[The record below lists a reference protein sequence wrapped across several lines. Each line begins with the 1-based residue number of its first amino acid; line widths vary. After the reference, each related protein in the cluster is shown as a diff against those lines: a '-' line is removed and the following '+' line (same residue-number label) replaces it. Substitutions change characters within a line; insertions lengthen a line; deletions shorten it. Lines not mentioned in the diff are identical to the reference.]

1 MADKKIS
8 QLTGATTPLAG
19 TEVLPIV
26 QSGSTVK
33 VSSDDLTVKN
43 VRSNATTGILQV
55 AGPGAG
61 ATRTMT
67 VPDANFT
74 AARSDAGQ
82 TFSGQQTFGGGVNVT
97 GGKVQSVYG
106 AGGDFVAL
114 FQNTTSATP
123 YGVWIKDAAA
133 PAAGYPLL
141 NITSGDGATVYM
153 RVDSDNGNA
162 YVGKGNLAFNTSGNG
177 IIDGNGN
184 EQIKFTTTASAVNEF
199 TIKNAATGALPQL
212 AVTGGD
218 TNIGMDLAAKGSGGF
233 AFNGASRRFVRTGTN
248 GDTTVA
254 ATISFVSQ
262 GNGWISQLVE
272 FRVALSSSLGSS
284 VHGGVVRYIL
294 SSLDSGSGLA
304 SITALA
310 SDLTGVTA
318 ATSSSGNDL
327 TVTFTITGGGNAI
340 RYGIEADVL
349 SSNGAGWYATGM
361 SVA

>member
-8 QLTGATTPLAG
+8 QLTAATTPLAG

-43 VRSNATTGILQV
+43 VRSNATSGILQV

-61 ATRTMT
+61 TTRVMT
-67 VPDANFT
+67 TPNANFT
-74 AARSDAGQ
+74 VARTDAGQ
-82 TFSGQQTFGGGVNVT
+82 TFTGNQVVSVADNGGISITQSIAGET
-97 GGKVQSVYG
+97 G
-106 AGGDFVAL
+106 F
-114 FQNTTSATP
+114 
-123 YGVWIKDAAA
+123 
-133 PAAGYPLL
+133 L
-141 NITSGDGATVYM
+141 NF
-153 RVDSDNGNA
+153 VDSDAGLAGRIKYDHSNNSLQLFSNA
-162 YVGKGNLAFNTSGNG
+162 TEQVRISSGGNLVVNSGAVVITNNVLLFDTDAKG
-177 IIDGNGN
+177 INDANGN
-184 EQIKFTTTASAVNEF
+184 ELLNFSRTASAVNEF
-199 TIKNAATGALPQL
+199 TIKNAATGGLPQL

-248 GDTTVA
+248 ADTTVA

-262 GNGWISQLVE
+262 GNDWISQLVE

-318 ATSSSGNDL
+318 ATSSSGNDF

-340 RYGIEADVL
+340 RYGIQAEVL